1 MYKLYLYLKDNLS
14 INTSYRRI
22 QGEKHEHTDT
32 LSFGL
37 NFKSKRETEYAM
49 QFEVNED
56 PSAGFNI
63 AKNIYGL
70 DFNFK
75 LDQEFNKNLD
85 KNAEISMIKK
95 F

>member
-1 MYKLYLYLKDNLS
+1 MIKSNIGFNFETKDNLFVS
-14 INTSYRRI
+14 SSYQRI

-32 LSFGL
+32 FKFDL
-37 NFKSKRETEYAM
+37 NFKSKHETEYAM
-49 QFEVNED
+49 QFGGTED
-56 PSAGFNI
+56 LSAGINL
-63 AKNIYGL
+63 GL

-75 LDQEFNKNLD
+75 LDQEFNENLD

>member
-1 MYKLYLYLKDNLS
+1 
-14 INTSYRRI
+14 
-22 QGEKHEHTDT
+22 
-32 LSFGL
+32 
-37 NFKSKRETEYAM
+37 M
-49 QFEVNED
+49 QLDVTED

-75 LDQEFNKNLD
+75 LDQEFNENLD

>member
-1 MYKLYLYLKDNLS
+1 
-14 INTSYRRI
+14 
-22 QGEKHEHTDT
+22 
-32 LSFGL
+32 
-37 NFKSKRETEYAM
+37 M
-49 QFEVNED
+49 QFDVNED

-75 LDQEFNKNLD
+75 LDQEFNENLD
-85 KNAEISMIKK
+85 KSAEISMIKK

>member
-1 MYKLYLYLKDNLS
+1 MKIHLQDLILQK
-14 INTSYRRI
+14 I
-22 QGEKHEHTDT
+22 
-32 LSFGL
+32 F
-37 NFKSKRETEYAM
+37 M
-49 QFEVNED
+49 V
-56 PSAGFNI
+56 
-63 AKNIYGL
+63 L

>member
-1 MYKLYLYLKDNLS
+1 
-14 INTSYRRI
+14 
-22 QGEKHEHTDT
+22 
-32 LSFGL
+32 
-37 NFKSKRETEYAM
+37 M
-49 QFEVNED
+49 QFGGTED
-56 PSAGFNI
+56 LSAGLNI

-75 LDQEFNKNLD
+75 LDQEFNETLD

>member
-1 MYKLYLYLKDNLS
+1 
-14 INTSYRRI
+14 
-22 QGEKHEHTDT
+22 
-32 LSFGL
+32 
-37 NFKSKRETEYAM
+37 M
-49 QFEVNED
+49 QLDVNED
-56 PSAGFNI
+56 PSAGLNI

-75 LDQEFNKNLD
+75 LDQEFNENLD